1 MPSSPVPGLSCRE
14 IELTDLCNEERSLSS
29 EIGIA
34 IVSLTLALNNGRND
48 GGGLLLS
55 RAGDRAT
62 VIRCCPA
69 SCPTCLNGADAGA
82 DADADDVIGD
92 GERVRVGGS
101 S

>member
-1 MPSSPVPGLSCRE
+1 M
-14 IELTDLCNEERSLSS
+14 EERSLS
-29 EIGIA
+29 
-34 IVSLTLALNNGRND
+34 TLGLNNGRSD

-69 SCPTCLNGADAGA
+69 SCPTCLNGADA
-82 DADADDVIGD
+82 DADDVIGD
-92 GERVRVGGS
+92 GERVRVRGS